1 MKIVIGCGLWFF
13 GYLISVFL
21 LMLLLR
27 LMGESP
33 EAVYDFDADAMGIY
47 MLMLILWPVALA
59 IEVLYFTYKFIN
71 KFFVLGVESI
81 IVMKEIKEESEKEK
95 NESSNN

>member
-21 LMLLLR
+21 LMLFLR

-33 EAVYDFDADAMGIY
+33 EDVYDVNPDAMCIY

-59 IEVLYFTYKFIN
+59 IEIIYFTYKFIK

-81 IVMKEIKEESEKEK
+81 IAMKEIKEESEKEK